1 MESRQSPLQKAG
13 VMLIRFY
20 QKFISPLLGHN
31 LQVLSYLFG
40 IHAPG
45 NKDSRIFQ
53 GMPAR
58 GNEDQQM
65 PASQPR
71 RV

>member
-20 QKFISPLLGHN
+20 REIHQSASRTQ